1 MGYAAA
7 MGWVLL
13 VIIAFF
19 TALNFLASSRW
30 VFYGDR

>member
-1 MGYAAA
+1 

-13 VIIAFF
+13 VIIAFC

-30 VFYGDR
+30 VYYGDQT